1 MWSGI
6 STSPAHGQ
14 WATALLERKDTS
26 PPSKASEHAGAG
38 ARARRPAWRHP
49 RPRAAPAS
57 RSMYDPRRA
66 RGTRQRWTDRPGEIE
81 GEGMIPDGDARR
93 HRQPL
98 LPARSV
104 PVHRSRPS
112 RAPLPPAQCSC
123 AGKLAHRHTQPPRR
137 GRRAEMGA
145 YRLRTPPCQPGQ
157 AGTRSPRSP
166 SLSL

>member
-1 MWSGI
+1 
-6 STSPAHGQ
+6 
-14 WATALLERKDTS
+14 
-26 PPSKASEHAGAG
+26 
-38 ARARRPAWRHP
+38 
-49 RPRAAPAS
+49 
-57 RSMYDPRRA
+57 
-66 RGTRQRWTDRPGEIE
+66 
-81 GEGMIPDGDARR
+81 MIPDGDARR